1 MDAIRLTATTLVQNA
16 PVMSRFLGC
25 LQIIRFKTSLP
36 SAYPGGGAGLIR
48 VFAQRRIYVEKST
61 SRFFLR
67 FSIFIDMIHARDSR
81 PFRIHA

>member
-36 SAYPGGGAGLIR
+36 SAYPGGGGAGLIDL
-48 VFAQRRIYVEKST
+48 FP
-61 SRFFLR
+61 
-67 FSIFIDMIHARDSR
+67 FSGF
-81 PFRIHA
+81 